1 MNDVLLQVGDVETAF
16 DFADDLI
23 SGLVDDSI
31 PVRSSG
37 ESRRDVSNRD
47 EDDDSVLAIGRS
59 AASGKRRSVKERRTK
74 IDSETYEGSC
84 REGTLT

>member
-1 MNDVLLQVGDVETAF
+1 MNDVLLQVGNIKTTF
-16 DFADDLI
+16 DFANDLI

-31 PVRSSG
+31 PVGGGG
-37 ESRRDVSNRD
+37 ESRRDVSNRN
-47 EDDDSVLAIGRS
+47 EDDDSILAIGRS
-59 AASGKRRSVKERRTK
+59 AASGGRRSVKERRTK